1 MTHPANADAKKEALR
16 LKREA
21 AIDQKMQALH
31 AEQSAT
37 DRKCCGC
44 QKTLPEHV
52 FGKDKSRK
60 SGFNPRCKPCNRLH
74 IKGYSQFVKEER
86 DPSLTPPRQINVMKG
101 GTYVPSRG
109 EYYRNDGNKHI
120 KSRGYQC

>member
-1 MTHPANADAKKEALR
+1 MTNTKEAQLLERQRKVDAKMA
-16 LKREA
+16 
-21 AIDQKMQALH
+21 ALH
-31 AEQSAT
+31 AEQAAT
-37 DRKCCGC
+37 DRKCCDC
-44 QKTLPEHV
+44 QKTLPEHM

-74 IKGYSQFVKEER
+74 IKGYCKFDKKER
-86 DPSLTPPRQINVMKG
+86 DPTLVPPRQINVMKG

-109 EYYRNDGNKHI
+109 EFYRNDGNKHI